1 MSGAWGLLERERVV
15 TVTGMVV
22 MVLLAWVHLW
32 QGAGMGMSALD
43 MTTLSL
49 FPHLQPNPG
58 GVMDADLWVVVSMW
72 WVMMV
77 AMMTPSAVPLVLL
90 YQRVLRHHAPA
101 NGASGGLSAGL
112 LAGYLVAW
120 LAFSVAAALLQQAL
134 GPAGLLSE
142 MMLWSRSAGFSA
154 TVLFAAGLYQCSP
167 LKQACLAQCRSP
179 VGFLTRHWR
188 PGWRGSWGLGLRHGA
203 YCVGCC
209 WALMALLF
217 VGGVMNLVWIAALT
231 LVVLVEKLSLAGA
244 RLGPWLG
251 GMLMLWAMVTL
262 LV

>member
-1 MSGAWGLLERERVV
+1 MSGAWGLLEREPAI
-15 TVTGMVV
+15 TVTGMAVV
-22 MVLLAWVHLW
+22 VLLAWVHLW

-49 FPHLQPNPG
+49 FPHLQTNPAG
-58 GVMDADLWVVVSMW
+58 GMDAGLWVVVSMW

-77 AMMTPSAVPLVLL
+77 AMMTPSAAPLVLL
-90 YQRVLRHHAPA
+90 SQRVLRHHAPA
-101 NGASGGLSAGL
+101 GQASGWMAAWL
-112 LAGYLVAW
+112 LAGYLTAW
-120 LAFSVAAALLQQAL
+120 LVFSVAAALLQQAL
-134 GPAGLLSE
+134 QPAGLLSE
-142 MMLWSRSAGFSA
+142 MMLWSRSAWFSA

-167 LKQACLAQCRSP
+167 LKRACLAQCRSP

-188 PGWRGSWGLGLRHGA
+188 PGWRGSLGLGLRHGA

-231 LVVLVEKLSLAGA
+231 LVVLVEKLAPAGA

-251 GMLMLWAMVTL
+251 GLLMLWAIATL